1 MLEMTWFSPST
12 KDHEQISIADV
23 DRSVN
28 TSNRELRNRQ
38 GFPGKPGNF
47 GILFFSPSRPARQ
60 SGNYLRKVCE
70 PLSYLDRALVNTGSN
85 SKTAVEINMIKPE
98 FLLASLVVVLI
109 PGTGVVYTIT
119 TGLTLKW
126 RASLAAALGCT
137 LGIVPHIL
145 ASILGL
151 SALLNMSAQFF
162 SVLKLAGA
170 LYLLYLAWNMWR
182 EAGTLDIDHKNT
194 ETGAIKI
201 ILKAI
206 AINLLNPKLTIFFF
220 AFLPL
225 FVSKSTTSPTVQMLM
240 LSAVFMG
247 ITLIVFA
254 LYGILASGVSA
265 YLVNSSTTVKRVQRT
280 FALILAG
287 FAVKL
292 ALSEK

>member
-1 MLEMTWFSPST
+1 M
-12 KDHEQISIADV
+12 IS
-23 DRSVN
+23 
-28 TSNRELRNRQ
+28 
-38 GFPGKPGNF
+38 
-47 GILFFSPSRPARQ
+47 
-60 SGNYLRKVCE
+60 
-70 PLSYLDRALVNTGSN
+70 
-85 SKTAVEINMIKPE
+85 PE

-126 RASLAAALGCT
+126 RASIAAAIGCT

-151 SALLNMSAQFF
+151 SALLNMSAQIFAI
-162 SVLKLAGA
+162 LKWAGS
-170 LYLLYLAWNMWR
+170 LYLLYLAWNMWH
-182 EAGTLDIDHKNT
+182 EAGTLAIDKKSMDR
-194 ETGAIKI
+194 GVIQI
-201 ILKAI
+201 IMKAI

-225 FVSKSTTSPTVQMLM
+225 FVSKNSSSPTTEMLL

-254 LYGILASGVSA
+254 LYAVLASGISA
-265 YLVNSSTTVKRVQRT
+265 YLLNSSKAVKRLQQA
-280 FALILAG
+280 FAIILAG

>member
-1 MLEMTWFSPST
+1 MF
-12 KDHEQISIADV
+12 
-23 DRSVN
+23 
-28 TSNRELRNRQ
+28 
-38 GFPGKPGNF
+38 
-47 GILFFSPSRPARQ
+47 
-60 SGNYLRKVCE
+60 
-70 PLSYLDRALVNTGSN
+70 
-85 SKTAVEINMIKPE
+85 KPE

-126 RASLAAALGCT
+126 RASIAAAIGCT

-151 SALLNMSAQFF
+151 SALLNMSAQVF
-162 SVLKLAGA
+162 SILKLAGA

-182 EAGTLDIDHKNT
+182 DAGTLEINQKST
-194 ETGAIKI
+194 ETSVPKI

-225 FVSKSTTSPTVQMLM
+225 FVSPNSTSPTLEMIL

-247 ITLIVFA
+247 ITFFVFA

-265 YLVNSSTTVKRVQRT
+265 YLMNSLKAVKRLQQA
-280 FALILAG
+280 FAVILAG
-287 FAVKL
+287 FAIRL